1 MKKLILLFYAAAA
14 ALAQS
19 DGLFSE
25 IDQIVSELSR
35 ITGLKPIKKVPHST
49 IDRAGL
55 KTFLEQQLKE
65 HVKPEELKSEEITL
79 KKFGLIPKDFD
90 LKKATVDLLT
100 EQAAALYDFRKKRLF
115 VLEGNSTALQKIA
128 LVHELAHALADQHFH
143 LEKFIEQG
151 VKSDDGSTARAAVME
166 GQATW
171 LMSEYMAAQMGQ
183 SLKNSPGMVE
193 MMSRATEM
201 GGGQFPVLEKSPL
214 YIRESLAFPYAK
226 GMLFQHRVFEKLG
239 QQAFSE
245 VFKRPPQTTQQI
257 LHPEKYFA
265 GTAPV
270 RPELPHVADDRQYR
284 EYTEGSVGEMDHSVL
299 IRQYST
305 TEEADRIAPRWRGGH
320 YRILEHKKNKHLVLV
335 YAVDWE
341 DEATAT
347 QYFKLYHKALAGKW
361 KDLEVK
367 EGTDRLFSGRG
378 DDGFFEVR
386 LEGTRVS
393 SIEGLENPA
402 R

>member
-1 MKKLILLFYAAAA
+1 MKILILLFCATAAWG
-14 ALAQS
+14 QT

-25 IDQIVSELSR
+25 IDQIVTELSR
-35 ITGLKPIKKVPHST
+35 ITGLKPLKKVPHST

-65 HVKPEELKSEEITL
+65 HVKPEELRSEEVTL
-79 KKFGLIPKDFD
+79 KKFGLVPQDFD
-90 LKKATVDLLT
+90 LKKTTVDLLT

-183 SLKNSPGMVE
+183 SLKNAPGMVE
-193 MMSRATEM
+193 MMSRATES
-201 GGGQFPVLEKSPL
+201 GGDQFPVLAKAPL
-214 YIRESLAFPYAK
+214 YIRESLSFPYTK
-226 GMLFQHRVFEKLG
+226 GMLFQHKIFEKLD
-239 QQAFSE
+239 QQGFSE
-245 VFKRPPQTTQQI
+245 VFKRPPQSTQQI

-265 GTAPV
+265 AVIPSK
-270 RPELPHVADDRQYR
+270 PELPRPADERQYR
-284 EYTEGSVGEMDHSVL
+284 EYADGSVGELDHSIL
-299 IRQYST
+299 IRQYGTSD
-305 TEEADRIAPRWRGGH
+305 EAARIAPRWRGGS
-320 YRILEHKKNKHLVLV
+320 YRILEHKKSKRLVLA

-341 DEATAT
+341 DEATASE
-347 QYFKLYHKALAGKW
+347 YFRIYRKVLAGKW
-361 KDLEVK
+361 KNMEAK
-367 EGTDRLFSGRG
+367 ESGERMLAGRG
-378 DDGFFEVR
+378 DDGFFQVR
-386 LEGTRVS
+386 LDGTRMS
-393 SIEGLENPA
+393 SLEGLEEPP

>member
-1 MKKLILLFYAAAA
+1 MKILVLLFLAAGAW
-14 ALAQS
+14 AQTGS
-19 DGLFSE
+19 LFSE
-25 IDQIVSELSR
+25 IDQIVAELSR
-35 ITGLKPIKKVPHST
+35 ITGLKPLKPVPHST
-49 IDRAGL
+49 INRARL
-55 KTFLEQQLKE
+55 KTFLEEQLKE

-79 KKFGLIPKDFD
+79 KKFGLVPKDFD
-90 LKKATVDLLT
+90 LKKTTVDLLT

-183 SLKNSPGMVE
+183 SLKNSSGIVE

-201 GGGQFPVLEKSPL
+201 SGGQFPVLEKAPL
-214 YIRESLAFPYAK
+214 YIRESLSFPYTK
-226 GMLFQHRVFEKLG
+226 GMLFQHKVVEKLDKR
-239 QQAFSE
+239 AFSE
-245 VFKRPPQTTQQI
+245 VFKHPPQTTQQI

-265 GTAPV
+265 PASPTKPETP
-270 RPELPHVADDRQYR
+270 RPAGDRQYK
-284 EYTEGSVGEMDHSVL
+284 EYADGSVGELDHSIL
-299 IRQYST
+299 IRQYASQ
-305 TEEADRIAPRWRGGH
+305 EEAARIAPRWRGGS
-320 YRILEHKKNKHLVLV
+320 YRILEHKKNKNLVLS

-341 DEATAT
+341 DPATAAE
-347 QYFKLYHKALAGKW
+347 YFGVYRKVLAGKW
-361 KDLEVK
+361 TSLETK
-367 EGTDRLFSGRG
+367 ESTDHLLSGKG
-378 DDGFFEVR
+378 DDGFFQVR

-393 SIEGLENPA
+393 SLEGLEQPP